1 MRWVHF
7 FVIVV
12 FAGAIIVFVAQNFQL
27 VTMSFFGLSAT
38 IPLALLAVIIYL
50 LGTVTGSSLLA
61 LLRRSLEGASRHKAF

>member
-12 FAGAIIVFVAQNFQL
+12 FAGAIIVFVAQNFQI

-38 IPLALLAVIIYL
+38 IPLAVLAVIIYL
-50 LGTVTGSSLLA
+50 VGTVTGSSLLA